1 MSNEKTNF
9 KLGDR
14 VMAIQNS
21 KARYGTIRTI
31 GGNAYETIAIVKFE
45 TEKPGEYELEKIKV
59 SDLILV
65 EETEAKETEAKET
78 EPVEKSEITITP
90 DEFREIG
97 VKVIT
102 KLTATKPIVGLAFTA
117 FLAELHKALFFG
129 EVSENS

>member
-14 VMAIQNS
+14 VMTIQDS
-21 KARYGTIRTI
+21 KPRYGTIRSI
-31 GGNAYETIAIVKFE
+31 GGNGYENIAIVAFKTDNPNE
-45 TEKPGEYELEKIKV
+45 GELQKIKV

-65 EETEAKETEAKET
+65 EETEAEAKKS

-90 DEFREIG
+90 DEFRETG
-97 VKVIT
+97 VKVIV
-102 KLTATKPIVGLAFTA
+102 KLTAEKPIVGLAFTA

>member
-14 VMAIQNS
+14 VMTIQNS
-21 KARYGTIRTI
+21 KPRYGTIRTI
-31 GGNAYETIAIVKFE
+31 DGNGYETIAIVAFK
-45 TEKPGEYELEKIKV
+45 TDKPDEGELQKIKV

-65 EETEAKETEAKET
+65 EETEAEAKKS

-90 DEFREIG
+90 DEFRETG
-97 VKVIT
+97 VKVIV
-102 KLTATKPIVGLAFTA
+102 KLTAEKPVVGLAFTA

>member
-14 VMAIQNS
+14 VMTIQDS
-21 KARYGTIRTI
+21 KPRYGTIRSI
-31 GGNAYETIAIVKFE
+31 GDNGYEHIAIVTFKTDNPNE
-45 TEKPGEYELEKIKV
+45 SELQKIKV

-65 EETEAKETEAKET
+65 EETEAETKKS

-90 DEFREIG
+90 DEFRETG
-97 VKVIT
+97 VKVIK
-102 KLTATKPIVGLAFTA
+102 KLTAEKPVVGLAFTA